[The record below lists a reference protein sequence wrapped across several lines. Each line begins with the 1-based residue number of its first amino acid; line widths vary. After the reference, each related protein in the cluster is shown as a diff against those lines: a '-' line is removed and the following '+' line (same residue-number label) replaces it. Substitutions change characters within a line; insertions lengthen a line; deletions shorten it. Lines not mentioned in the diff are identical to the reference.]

1 MSKDHLQES
10 NTLIFLEELIK
21 LDQDVLVEGDNEG
34 LTFKDFT
41 RKFASSLPANPVEM
55 LGFLLSLH
63 FKNKITF
70 YHDEDSRQKEVLVK
84 FKPDTF
90 SDSLLIEFFSFIPIL
105 DRMAKEL
112 GVIKSIPSVV
122 VDFFLNQFDE
132 EPCCEKL
139 KEYGLLEGELFAYIY
154 SLGNFISYNNKTLEL
169 NLLAKYMTKVTFLEF
184 FHHVSS
190 GSSPLIKEKLWIV
203 KPDRFS
209 DEVSVKLTNK
219 SLSILFPEWD
229 IDQDVI
235 KIKVTNDKYQEGFV
249 LYQPDELSKVP
260 LYYNTKNQKF
270 KDRIELILNNT
281 TKDKLSANSISLM
294 ISGYP
299 GTGKTA
305 FAKKLCRDLGLTLM
319 YVEISEVQT
328 KFIGE
333 TEQNV
338 HKLFSQYRKLWE
350 KSEKPVVLLFNEC
363 DQLFGK
369 KIQVEK
375 SSDMYSNA
383 IQSQLLNEM
392 ENFTG
397 ILIATCNSTD
407 NFEEAFKRRFLFHS
421 VFEKP
426 DYDTRKLIWNEIN
439 GPWKQNPVLLDS
451 ISQYELTGAQI
462 DNVIKKINL
471 LTCEDAFINNKLL
484 YDLIDEEV
492 GTSENHFAST
502 IGFKPILN

>member
-21 LDQDVLVEGDNEG
+21 LDQDVLVVGDNEG

-41 RKFASSLPANPVEM
+41 QKFASSLPANPTEM
-55 LGFLLSLH
+55 LEFLLCLQIN
-63 FKNKITF
+63 NKITF

-84 FKPDTF
+84 LKPDAF
-90 SDSLLIEFFSFIPIL
+90 SDSLLIEFFLFIPIL
-105 DRMAKEL
+105 DRIAKEL

-122 VDFFLNQFDE
+122 VDFFLHQFDE
-132 EPCCEKL
+132 EPCCKKI
-139 KEYGLLEGELFAYIY
+139 KEYDLLEGELFPYLY
-154 SLGNFISYNNKTLEL
+154 SLGNFITYNNKTLEL
-169 NLLAKYMTKVTFLEF
+169 NLLARYMTKVSFLEF
-184 FHHVSS
+184 FHHVSN
-190 GSSPLIKEKLWIV
+190 GSSELIKEKLWFA

-219 SLSILFPEWD
+219 SLSILFPEWE
-229 IDQDVI
+229 IDQDVS
-235 KIKVTNDKYQEGFV
+235 KIKVTNDKFQEGFV
-249 LYQPDELSKVP
+249 LYQPEELSNVP
-260 LYYNTKNQKF
+260 LYYNAQNQKF
-270 KDRIELILNNT
+270 KDRVELILNNT

-305 FAKKLCRDLGLTLM
+305 FAKKLCRDLDLTLM
-319 YVEISEVQT
+319 YVEVSEVQT

-338 HKLFSQYRKLWE
+338 HKLFSQYRMLWE

-392 ENFTG
+392 ENFAG
-397 ILIATCNSTD
+397 ILIATCNSII
-407 NFEEAFKRRFLFHS
+407 NFEEAFKRRFLFHT

-426 DYDTRKLIWNEIN
+426 DYETRKLIWSGLN
-439 GPWKQNPVLLDS
+439 GSWTQNPELLDQ
-451 ISQYELTGAQI
+451 ISRYDLTGAQI
-462 DNVIKKINL
+462 DNVLKKMNL
-471 LTCEDAFINNKLL
+471 LSCDDNSVQNHLL
-484 YDLIDEEV
+484 FDLIEEEEM
-492 GTSENHFAST
+492 TSGGKTGSK
-502 IGFKPILN
+502 IGFSNS

>member
-1 MSKDHLQES
+1 MSKDHLQDS

-21 LDQDVLVEGDNEG
+21 LDQDVLVEGDKEG
-34 LTFKDFT
+34 INFKDFT
-41 RKFASSLPANPVEM
+41 QKFASSLPANPIDL
-55 LGFLLSLH
+55 LGFLLSLQIN
-63 FKNKITF
+63 NKITF

-84 FKPDTF
+84 FKPDVF

-122 VDFFLNQFDE
+122 VDFFLNQFEE
-132 EPCCEKL
+132 EPCCKKI
-139 KEYGLLEGELFAYIY
+139 KEYDLLEGELFAYLY
-154 SLGNFISYNNKTLEL
+154 SLGNFITFNNKTLEL
-169 NLLAKYMTKVTFLEF
+169 NLLARYMTKVCFLEF
-184 FHHVSS
+184 FHHVSN
-190 GSSPLIKEKLWIV
+190 GSSQLIKEKLWIA

-219 SLSILFPEWD
+219 SLSILFPDWE
-229 IDQDVI
+229 IDQDVS

-249 LYQPDELSKVP
+249 LYQPDELSNVP
-260 LYYNTKNQKF
+260 LYYNTQNQKF

-281 TKDKLSANSISLM
+281 TKDRLSANSISLM

-319 YVEISEVQT
+319 YVEVSEVQT

-407 NFEEAFKRRFLFHS
+407 NFEEAFKRRFLFHT

-426 DYDTRKLIWNEIN
+426 DYDTRKLIWNGIN
-439 GPWKQNPVLLDS
+439 GAWTQNPELLDL

-462 DNVIKKINL
+462 DNVLKKMNL
-471 LTCEDAFINNKLL
+471 LSCDDNYSVQNQLL
-484 YDLIDEEV
+484 FDLIEEEELTNGGMGGV
-492 GTSENHFAST
+492 K
-502 IGFKPILN
+502 IGF

>member
-10 NTLIFLEELIK
+10 NSLIFLEELIK
-21 LDQDVLVEGDNEG
+21 LDQDVLVVGDNEG
-34 LTFKDFT
+34 LTFKDFIQ
-41 RKFASSLPANPVEM
+41 KFASSLPANPIDLLE
-55 LGFLLSLH
+55 FLLCLQIN
-63 FKNKITF
+63 NKITF
-70 YHDEDSRQKEVLVK
+70 YNDVDSRQKEVLVK
-84 FKPDTF
+84 FKPDVF

-112 GVIKSIPSVV
+112 GVIKSMPSVV

-132 EPCCEKL
+132 EPCCKKL
-139 KEYGLLEGELFAYIY
+139 KEYDLLEGELFAYIY

-169 NLLAKYMTKVTFLEF
+169 NLLARYMTKVTFLEF
-184 FHHVSS
+184 FHHVSNGS
-190 GSSPLIKEKLWIV
+190 SSPLIKEKLWIA

-219 SLSILFPEWD
+219 SLSILFPDWE
-229 IDQDVI
+229 IDQDVS

-260 LYYNTKNQKF
+260 LYYNTQNQKF

-281 TKDKLSANSISLM
+281 TKDRLSANSISLM

-319 YVEISEVQT
+319 YVEVSEVQT

-350 KSEKPVVLLFNEC
+350 KSEKPVVLFFNEC

-407 NFEEAFKRRFLFHS
+407 NFEEAFKRRFLFHT

-426 DYDTRKLIWNEIN
+426 DYDTRKLIWNGIN
-439 GPWKQNPVLLDS
+439 GAWTQNPELLDS

-462 DNVIKKINL
+462 DNVLKKMNL
-471 LTCEDAFINNKLL
+471 LSCDDNTIQNQLL
-484 YDLIDEEV
+484 FDLIEEEEM
-492 GTSENHFAST
+492 TSGGMSGVK
-502 IGFKPILN
+502 IGF

>member
-21 LDQDVLVEGDNEG
+21 LDQDVLVVGDNEG

-41 RKFASSLPANPVEM
+41 QKFASSLPANPTEM

-63 FKNKITF
+63 INNKITF
-70 YHDEDSRQKEVLVK
+70 YNDEDSRQKEILVR
-84 FKPDTF
+84 FKPDAF

-122 VDFFLNQFDE
+122 VAFFFNQFDE
-132 EPCCEKL
+132 EPCCKKL
-139 KEYGLLEGELFAYIY
+139 KEYDLTVVELYACLY
-154 SLGNFISYNNKTLEL
+154 SLGNFVTYNNKTFEL
-169 NLLAKYMTKVTFLEF
+169 NLLARYMTKVSFLEF
-184 FHHVSS
+184 FYHVSN
-190 GSSPLIKEKLWIV
+190 GSSELIKEKLWIA

-219 SLSILFPEWD
+219 SLSILFPDWE
-229 IDQDVI
+229 IDQDVS

-249 LYQPDELSKVP
+249 LYQPDELSNVP
-260 LYYNTKNQKF
+260 LYYNTQNQKF

-281 TKDKLSANSISLM
+281 TKDRLSANSISLM

-319 YVEISEVQT
+319 YVEVSEVQT

-407 NFEEAFKRRFLFHS
+407 NFEEAFKRRFLFHT

-426 DYDTRKLIWNEIN
+426 DYDTRKLIWNGIN
-439 GPWKQNPVLLDS
+439 GAWTQNPELLDS

-462 DNVIKKINL
+462 DNVLKKMNL
-471 LTCEDAFINNKLL
+471 LSCDDDDIQNQLL
-484 YDLIDEEV
+484 FDLIEEEEM
-492 GTSENHFAST
+492 TSGGMSGVR
-502 IGFKPILN
+502 IGF

>member
-21 LDQDVLVEGDNEG
+21 LDQDVLVVGDNEG

-41 RKFASSLPANPVEM
+41 QKFASSLPANPTEM
-55 LGFLLSLH
+55 LEFLLCLQIN
-63 FKNKITF
+63 NKITF

-84 FKPDTF
+84 LKPDAF
-90 SDSLLIEFFSFIPIL
+90 SDSLLIEFFLFIPIL
-105 DRMAKEL
+105 DRIAKEL

-122 VDFFLNQFDE
+122 VDFFLHQFDE
-132 EPCCEKL
+132 EPCCKKI
-139 KEYGLLEGELFAYIY
+139 KEYDLLEGELFPYLY
-154 SLGNFISYNNKTLEL
+154 SLGNFITYNNKTIEL
-169 NLLAKYMTKVTFLEF
+169 NLLARYMTKVSFLEF
-184 FHHVSS
+184 FHHVSN
-190 GSSPLIKEKLWIV
+190 GSSELIKEKLWIA

-229 IDQDVI
+229 IDQDVS
-235 KIKVTNDKYQEGFV
+235 KIKVTNDKFQEGFV
-249 LYQPDELSKVP
+249 LYQPEELSNVP
-260 LYYNTKNQKF
+260 LYYNAQNQKF
-270 KDRIELILNNT
+270 KDRVELILNNT

-305 FAKKLCRDLGLTLM
+305 FAKKLCRDLDLTLM
-319 YVEISEVQT
+319 YVEVSEVQT

-338 HKLFSQYRKLWE
+338 HKLFSQYRMLWE

-392 ENFTG
+392 ENFAG
-397 ILIATCNSTD
+397 ILIATCNSII
-407 NFEEAFKRRFLFHS
+407 NFEEAFKRRFLFHT

-426 DYDTRKLIWNEIN
+426 DYETRKLIWSGLN
-439 GPWKQNPVLLDS
+439 GSWTQNPELLDQ
-451 ISQYELTGAQI
+451 ISRYDLTGAQI
-462 DNVIKKINL
+462 DNVLKKMNL
-471 LTCEDAFINNKLL
+471 LSCDDNSVQNHLL
-484 YDLIDEEV
+484 FDLIEEEEM
-492 GTSENHFAST
+492 TSGGMSGVR
-502 IGFKPILN
+502 IGFCH

>member
-21 LDQDVLVEGDNEG
+21 LDQDVLVVGDNEG

-41 RKFASSLPANPVEM
+41 QKFASSLPANPTEM
-55 LGFLLSLH
+55 LGFLLSLQIN
-63 FKNKITF
+63 NKITF

-84 FKPDTF
+84 LKPDAF
-90 SDSLLIEFFSFIPIL
+90 SDFLLIEFFSFIPIL
-105 DRMAKEL
+105 DRIAKEL

-122 VDFFLNQFDE
+122 VDFFLHQFDE
-132 EPCCEKL
+132 EPCCKKI
-139 KEYGLLEGELFAYIY
+139 KEYDLLEGELFPYLY
-154 SLGNFISYNNKTLEL
+154 SLGNFITYNNKTFEL
-169 NLLAKYMTKVTFLEF
+169 NLLARYMTKVSFLEF
-184 FHHVSS
+184 FHHVSN
-190 GSSPLIKEKLWIV
+190 GSSQLIKEKLWIA

-219 SLSILFPEWD
+219 SLSILFPVWE
-229 IDQDVI
+229 IDQEVS

-249 LYQPDELSKVP
+249 LYQPDELSNVP
-260 LYYNTKNQKF
+260 LYYNAQNQKF
-270 KDRIELILNNT
+270 KDRVELILNNT

-305 FAKKLCRDLGLTLM
+305 FAKKLCRDLDLTLM
-319 YVEISEVQT
+319 YVEVSEVQT

-338 HKLFSQYRKLWE
+338 HKLFSQYRMLWE

-392 ENFTG
+392 ENFAG
-397 ILIATCNSTD
+397 ILIATCNSTI
-407 NFEEAFKRRFLFHS
+407 NFEEAFKRRFLFHM

-426 DYDTRKLIWNEIN
+426 DFETRKLIWGGLN
-439 GPWKQNPVLLDS
+439 GSWTQNPELLDQ
-451 ISQYELTGAQI
+451 ISQYDLTGAQI
-462 DNVIKKINL
+462 DNVLKKMNL
-471 LTCEDAFINNKLL
+471 LSCDDNSVQNQLL
-484 YDLIDEEV
+484 FDLIEEEEM
-492 GTSENHFAST
+492 TSGGMNGVK
-502 IGFKPILN
+502 IGF